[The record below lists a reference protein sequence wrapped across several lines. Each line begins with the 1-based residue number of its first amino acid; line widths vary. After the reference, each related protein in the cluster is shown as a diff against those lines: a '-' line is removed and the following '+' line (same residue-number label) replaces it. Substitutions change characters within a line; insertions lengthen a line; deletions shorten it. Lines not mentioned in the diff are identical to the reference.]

1 MLIMELILL
10 AVVLMDYFL
19 MYIILLLP
27 RLLLG
32 TRIKLLLCS
41 RIVTIQLVLPHPRV
55 IQILHSLYL
64 LIALIYG
71 GRGLV
76 QVDRHP
82 LYCGLGKLFIFRILM
97 EYGFIRLL
105 GGHRLGM
112 SPSLLII

>member
-55 IQILHSLYL
+55 IQILHSLYF
-64 LIALIYG
+64 
-71 GRGLV
+71 
-76 QVDRHP
+76 
-82 LYCGLGKLFIFRILM
+82 GLGKLFIFRILM